1 MRRQNLSE
9 QEKADKTK
17 EDQQEAEQLQ
27 MYMARAIA
35 KRLIDS
41 TSRSLRAETIKTSEN
56 PLHSNPEVS
65 SNDGVA

>member
-9 QEKADKTK
+9 QEQADKTK

-35 KRLIDS
+35 KKLIVS
-41 TSRSLRAETIKTSEN
+41 TSRSLSAETVKRSEN
-56 PLHSNPEVS
+56 ALHSNLEVS